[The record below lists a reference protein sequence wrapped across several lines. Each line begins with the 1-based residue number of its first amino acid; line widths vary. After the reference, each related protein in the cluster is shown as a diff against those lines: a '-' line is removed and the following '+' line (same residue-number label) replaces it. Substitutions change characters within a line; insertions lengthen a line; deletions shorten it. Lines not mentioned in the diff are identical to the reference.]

1 MERNADRI
9 RRRLLREGWFLARQ
23 GRNHEV
29 YHHPDVAYSIQLP
42 RHREVSSYV
51 ARSIAKAAGWDD

>member
-1 MERNADRI
+1 MERSASRI

-23 GRNHEV
+23 GGNHEV
-29 YHHPDVAYSIQLP
+29 YHHPNVAHSIQLP
-42 RHREVSSYV
+42 RHREVTDYV